1 MASIAQRTSE
11 DPITEEDPGYEMVL
25 EISTETR
32 LLLSRLAA
40 ESGGSE
46 FDVIG
51 KDRRLLIAA
60 GHFLK
65 TCPDLIGTSQRC
77 GAFANALTA
86 IVGAFLG
93 YIVGTAKK

>member
-51 KDRRLLIAA
+51 KAV
-60 GHFLK
+60 
-65 TCPDLIGTSQRC
+65 
-77 GAFANALTA
+77 ALYQVA
-86 IVGAFLG
+86 LDASREGKKIVIYSDDFELEREIVGF
-93 YIVGTAKK
+93 